1 MECIDEVKSCGIIPK
16 VITSDQVP
24 SNIGCYNMLG
34 VNVEGYFNSGGSRI
48 YLLYVPIHL
57 LKRIRNVLYSKG
69 YNVNNNEIIW
79 KHIVDL
85 DNNKRKSKVLLDLPR
100 NISIE
105 LPLLK

>member
-1 MECIDEVKSCGIIPK
+1 
-16 VITSDQVP
+16 
-24 SNIGCYNMLG
+24 MLG

-48 YLLYVPIHL
+48 YFLYVPIHL

-85 DNNKRKSKVLLDLPR
+85 YNNKRNSK
-100 NISIE
+100 IE
-105 LPLLK
+105 SAARLT